1 MLDVYLADGVYTE
14 NLGSIALDQCTL
26 IIRSSSGNRDSVTL
40 NLSTMTETSVPA
52 LRLYDLTMNMTVNN
66 TRLLSV
72 ASGVV
77 YADNVRFAAPTTTD
91 SPLINVYNG
100 ASAFLSNCVLN
111 GSTTATVASVY
122 GNNALL
128 IRALSCTSDRT
139 VGVAFYANMGTT
151 IEYTPT
157 VAAVSMIR
165 EASSGKCIVLG
176 KLMNNA
182 SLSGQY
188 RSPEG
193 MLIQWGTVTITPSAA
208 DTPTTAIVEFP
219 YAFAETPIV
228 TATVATT
235 APQFASV
242 SIMRAGTGVT
252 NNRKQTAII
261 LTRNSVSATGINWI
275 AVGKEA

>member
-1 MLDVYLADGVYTE
+1 
-14 NLGSIALDQCTL
+14 
-26 IIRSSSGNRDSVTL
+26 
-40 NLSTMTETSVPA
+40 
-52 LRLYDLTMNMTVNN
+52 
-66 TRLLSV
+66 
-72 ASGVV
+72 
-77 YADNVRFAAPTTTD
+77 
-91 SPLINVYNG
+91 
-100 ASAFLSNCVLN
+100 
-111 GSTTATVASVY
+111 
-122 GNNALL
+122 
-128 IRALSCTSDRT
+128 
-139 VGVAFYANMGTT
+139 MGTT

-157 VAAVSMIR
+157 VTAVSMIR